1 MVMGADY
8 SFELISIET
17 YAPQFHGHKKKFL
30 GFFAK
35 LVLPGLLAGCA
46 EHSILAKNNQEGI

>member
-1 MVMGADY
+1 MGADY

-17 YAPQFHGHKKKFL
+17 YAPQFHGHKKNFL